1 MAQTINAPAAGVA
14 LPTETIITWQAPA
27 LKFGLA
33 AIREVGYDLRRL
45 GVSKALLV
53 TDPTLARLGLPQQVR
68 KNIEVE
74 GVETEIYDEAH
85 VEPTDASIRQALRS
99 LEGQD
104 YDGYVGVGGGSSID
118 TAKAIN
124 LFKTCPSDLIHYINK
139 PIGEGAAV
147 PRPLRPL
154 IAVPTTTGTGSEC
167 TPVCVVDILGLKV
180 KAGISHS
187 SLRPWLAV
195 VDLLTTVSMPA
206 TVTAASGYDV
216 LTHALES
223 YTARAYDRRP
233 RYASPAERPAYIG
246 SNPISDVWCERALSF
261 GALSSIHTTSRLGAQ

>member
-27 LKFGLA
+27 LRFGLG

-53 TDPTLARLGLPQQVR
+53 TDPTLARVGLPQQVR

-74 GVETEIYDEAH
+74 GVATEIYDEAH

-124 LFKTCPSDLIHYINK
+124 LSR
-139 PIGEGAAV
+139 PI
-147 PRPLRPL
+147 LR
-154 IAVPTTTGTGSEC
+154 
-167 TPVCVVDILGLKV
+167 
-180 KAGISHS
+180 
-187 SLRPWLAV
+187 
-195 VDLLTTVSMPA
+195 
-206 TVTAASGYDV
+206 
-216 LTHALES
+216 
-223 YTARAYDRRP
+223 
-233 RYASPAERPAYIG
+233 
-246 SNPISDVWCERALSF
+246 
-261 GALSSIHTTSRLGAQ
+261 TSCIQ